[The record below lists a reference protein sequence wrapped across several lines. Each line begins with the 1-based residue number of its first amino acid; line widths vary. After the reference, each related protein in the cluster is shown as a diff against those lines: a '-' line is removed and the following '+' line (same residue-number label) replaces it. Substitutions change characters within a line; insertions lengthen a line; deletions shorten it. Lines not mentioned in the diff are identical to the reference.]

1 MISASDLKEGMTVK
15 IGNELLKLITVEYR
29 AGTAKMGSSIFCK
42 LKNIE
47 KNTIVEKKF
56 HPEDKIEEVNLE
68 SQEME
73 FLYRDEDNFYFMHP
87 NTYEQITI
95 SKDKIGNFEKFLK
108 EGMKLKIEF
117 FGDTPVDVIL
127 PKFVE
132 VKVKST
138 GAGIRGETDATYK
151 PAILEN
157 DMEILVPQFIKEGD
171 ILRIDPFTGKYL
183 SRVEK

>member
-1 MISASDLKEGMTVK
+1 MISASELREGMTVK
-15 IGNELLKLITVEYR
+15 IENELLKVITVEYK
-29 AGTAKMGSSIFCK
+29 AGTAKMGSSVFAK

-47 KNTIVEKKF
+47 KNNIVEKKF

-68 SQEME
+68 TQEME
-73 FLYRDEDNFYFMHP
+73 FIYKDEENFYFMHP
-87 NTYEQITI
+87 QTFEQIPV
-95 SKDKIGNFEKFLK
+95 SKSKIGEFEKFLK

-117 FGDTPVDVIL
+117 LGENPVDVVI

-132 VKVKST
+132 LKVRST

-151 PAILEN
+151 SATLEN
-157 DMEILVPQFIKEGD
+157 DMEVLVPQFIKEGD
-171 ILRIDPFTGKYL
+171 IIRVDPVSGKYL